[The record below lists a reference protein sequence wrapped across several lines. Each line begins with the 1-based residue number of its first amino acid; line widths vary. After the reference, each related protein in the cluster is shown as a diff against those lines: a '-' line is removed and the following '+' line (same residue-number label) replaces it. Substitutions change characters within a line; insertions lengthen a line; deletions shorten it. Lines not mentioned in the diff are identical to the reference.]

1 MSSTTAVYNIPKRIW
16 QMPIVPESYDR
27 HPLLSDEEREALTR
41 YVQNHAAIF
50 ARARLA
56 RLEQPLMDVM
66 HLRSH
71 DKGRTCAVRKVMFGE
86 MFRRGTTFWAWSYE
100 DWCAVLHPSSKL
112 FIDQYERHQE
122 ARLSIMDAAYLLAGF
137 SDLQAAGQTIERAR
151 SANFYFGADRVAAEC
166 QRVMEVMGGFGYSQK
181 EGTVELVRGVLSL
194 LFLLNRSPYLEDL
207 STEFMGQVIAQ
218 IQVERIAQIA
228 STIRLVLHQMGLIDL
243 PDVHPAS
250 TIYPEIADMAP
261 EWGKWCQS
269 WHQRDTHLTPRS
281 RKWFY
286 HGLMNV
292 GRWLYRTH
300 PAIISPEQ
308 WDEDLALE
316 YVSTVCAGRIGDDI
330 SASATLVLGQ
340 KGHLGKPFS
349 PRSIDSKLGVLRRF
363 FTDLQDRPHVVG
375 EEPARRIAIR
385 FKPQKAF
392 ETPSSVKR
400 LIQPDPRDIDLPF
413 WYKLAYAAATLS
425 EEDLAGTSI
434 YPLSYY
440 RAAGLLWVT
449 SARRS
454 NEIARLRVGC
464 VRRDWDPGMLDENG
478 ICVEEETHLCYLHIP
493 SNKTRG
499 PFWIWIPEYT
509 ATAIEAWQRERPNKQ
524 FSKIDLKD
532 GSRVDFLFCSRNQH
546 MSEVFLNKTLIPLL
560 CRKAGIP
567 EADARGTITSHR
579 ARSTIATMLRK
590 RGVSL
595 DDIAHYLGHANNRS
609 VTSYARTDPVQFART
624 LKKANELDRIVD
636 GLIDPRAATEG
647 KPSVFYFLGRGSDGK
662 PRYCGNP
669 SWVSCA
675 HRMAC
680 LKCSMYIGATE
691 AELLEARDWVIR
703 FQAEIR
709 MTPEEKAASDGDIE
723 RLNEILEQKRG
734 VPVPAPPSPDYIF
747 NRAGLNTYPSQV
759 PVRSGSVSQLVP
771 LGQKLARLNRDLA
784 TAEKAKSGR
793 SILIRSLKT
802 QIVQVTDQ
810 MAAMEQQ
817 EDTRVNSNEKG
828 QNGVD
833 DPT

>member
-1 MSSTTAVYNIPKRIW
+1 MNSTIVRQAVPKRIW
-16 QMPIVPESYDR
+16 QMPIVPESYDW

-41 YVQNHAAIF
+41 YVQDHAAIY

-66 HLRSH
+66 HLRSQ
-71 DKGRTCAVRKVMFGE
+71 DKGRTCAVRKVMFAE
-86 MFRRGTTFWAWSYE
+86 MSRRGTTFWAWSYE
-100 DWCAVLHPSSKL
+100 DWCAVLQPSSKL
-112 FIDQYERHQE
+112 FLQRHERHEE
-122 ARLSIMDAAYLLAGF
+122 ARLTIMDAAYLLGGF
-137 SDLQAAGQTIERAR
+137 SDLQGVGQTIERTR
-151 SANFYFGADRVAAEC
+151 SANFYFGADLVATECRRVT
-166 QRVMEVMGGFGYSQK
+166 EVMGGFGYSQK
-181 EGTVELVRGVLSL
+181 EGTIELIRGVLSL

-207 STEFMGQVIAQ
+207 STTFMAQVIPQ
-218 IQVERIAQIA
+218 IHSERIAQIA
-228 STIRLVLHQMGLIDL
+228 STIRLALYQMGLIDI
-243 PDVHPAS
+243 PEVRP
-250 TIYPEIADMAP
+250 TKNIYPAIIGMAP
-261 EWGKWCQS
+261 EWGAWCQS

-286 HGLMNV
+286 NGLMNV
-292 GRWLYRTH
+292 GRWLYRSH
-300 PAIISPEQ
+300 PAIVSPEQ
-308 WDEDLALE
+308 WDEDLALD
-316 YVSTVCAGRIGDDI
+316 YVSVVCAGHIGDDI
-330 SASATLVLGQ
+330 SASATTVLEQ
-340 KGHLGKPFS
+340 KGLLGKPFS

-363 FTDLQDRPHVVG
+363 FTDLQDRPHAVG
-375 EEPARRIAIR
+375 DELARRIAIR
-385 FKPQKAF
+385 FNPQKAF

-425 EEDLAGTSI
+425 EEDLVGTSS

-478 ICVEEETHLCYLHIP
+478 VCVEQETHLCYLHIP

-509 ATAIEAWQRERPNKQ
+509 ATAIEAWQQERPNKQ
-524 FSKIDLKD
+524 FPKIDLKD
-532 GSRVDFLFCSRNQH
+532 GSRSDFLFCYRNQR
-546 MSEVFLNKTLIPLL
+546 MSAVFLNNALIPLL

-567 EADARGTITSHR
+567 EADVRGAITSHR

-595 DDIAHYLGHANNRS
+595 DDIAHYLGHANSRS

-636 GLIDPRAATEG
+636 GLIDPRAATAG
-647 KPSVFYFLGRGSDGK
+647 RPSVFYFLGRGPDGK

-691 AELLEARDWVIR
+691 AELLEARDGVIK
-703 FQAEIR
+703 FQAEVR

-723 RLNEILEQKRG
+723 RLNEILEKKRR
-734 VPVPAPPSPDYIF
+734 VPVPNPPTPDYIF
-747 NRAGLNTYPSQV
+747 NRA
-759 PVRSGSVSQLVP
+759 RSDAHTLQMSVQTETASQLVQ
-771 LGQKLARLNRDLA
+771 LGRKLAKLNRDLA
-784 TAEKAKSGR
+784 VAEKARGGR
-793 SILIRSLKT
+793 NILIRSLKG
-802 QIVQVTDQ
+802 QIAQVIDQ
-810 MAAMEQQ
+810 MAEI
-817 EDTRVNSNEKG
+817 EKV
-828 QNGVD
+828 QIGVD